1 MKLEHGKSYKRGIII
16 LFLVWALFSVLP
28 LPNSPDNPAL
38 LGFAL
43 SVLGVVA
50 YQAYSGVALD
60 QPVDSSDQRCGA
72 GRCGG
77 SELAG
82 PTAMKVILLK
92 VAAWLSDLR
101 VARLSQQ

>member
-60 QPVDSSDQRCGA
+60 KFWRASITARINKIGLLLRLFSRASLLFLPPQERTSDKR
-72 GRCGG
+72 
-77 SELAG
+77 
-82 PTAMKVILLK
+82 KI
-92 VAAWLSDLR
+92 
-101 VARLSQQ
+101 

>member
-43 SVLGVVA
+43 TVLGVVA
-50 YQAYSGVALD
+50 YQTYSGVALD
-60 QPVDSSDQRCGA
+60 QFWRASISARINKNRFIATLVFEGIIA
-72 GRCGG
+72 
-77 SELAG
+77 
-82 PTAMKVILLK
+82 VF
-92 VAAWLSDLR
+92 AATR
-101 VARLSQQ
+101 AY

>member
-60 QPVDSSDQRCGA
+60 QFWRASISARINKMGLLLRLFSRASLLFLPPQERTSDKR
-72 GRCGG
+72 
-77 SELAG
+77 
-82 PTAMKVILLK
+82 KI
-92 VAAWLSDLR
+92 
-101 VARLSQQ
+101 